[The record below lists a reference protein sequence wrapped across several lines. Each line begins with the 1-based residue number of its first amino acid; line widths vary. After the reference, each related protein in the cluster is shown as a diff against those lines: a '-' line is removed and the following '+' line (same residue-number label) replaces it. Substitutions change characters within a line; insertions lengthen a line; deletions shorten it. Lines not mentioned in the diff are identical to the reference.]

1 MWHTLQRFWRFFSI
15 GFIIAFVI
23 YLFAR
28 WDADAVILG
37 VVISAA
43 VGVVVAVV
51 IFFLQRRFPEPNEQE
66 RQ

>member
-1 MWHTLQRFWRFFSI
+1 MQQFWRYFSI
-15 GFIIAFVI
+15 GFIVAFVI

-43 VGVVVAVV
+43 AGLVVAVA
-51 IFFLQRRFPEPNEQE
+51 IFFLQRRFPEPGQ
-66 RQ
+66 Q